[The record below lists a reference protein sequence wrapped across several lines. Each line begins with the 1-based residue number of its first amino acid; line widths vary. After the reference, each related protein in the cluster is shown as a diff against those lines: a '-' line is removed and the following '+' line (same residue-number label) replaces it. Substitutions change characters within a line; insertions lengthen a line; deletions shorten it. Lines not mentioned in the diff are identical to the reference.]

1 VETLEFMQRLETV
14 EVLMRHGATDFE
26 GAAPYQYNGFKI
38 ALGQDTL
45 IRVLNDLVHP
55 GADNAEEVAGEQA

>member
-1 VETLEFMQRLETV
+1 MPCSGRRQPPPSKGLFL
-14 EVLMRHGATDFE
+14 
-26 GAAPYQYNGFKI
+26 QYNGFKI

>member
-1 VETLEFMQRLETV
+1 
-14 EVLMRHGATDFE
+14 VLRGKAPSDALFRKAAAAAFE